1 VVRVVQYAYTGYEE
15 YDSVCVGCVKV
26 HLRHKRTYGQTPWN
40 RIYFMVNCDRLCL
53 QYCLQWING
62 L

>member
-1 VVRVVQYAYTGYEE
+1 MMML
-15 YDSVCVGCVKV
+15 SV
-26 HLRHKRTYGQTPWN
+26 T
-40 RIYFMVNCDRLCL
+40 YFMVNCDRLCL

>member
-1 VVRVVQYAYTGYEE
+1 MNVWNLWKLGASRF
-15 YDSVCVGCVKV
+15 
-26 HLRHKRTYGQTPWN
+26 HLQHASLEIDLNIYMCSKQL
-40 RIYFMVNCDRLCL
+40 YFMVNCDRLCL

>member
-1 VVRVVQYAYTGYEE
+1 M
-15 YDSVCVGCVKV
+15 
-26 HLRHKRTYGQTPWN
+26 HKSLLINMLLVNTQQGLFN
-40 RIYFMVNCDRLCL
+40 RCYFMVNCDRLCL